1 MAGLAEFPVTAGPVA
16 HPATAVAA
24 PRAAAD
30 TIQRPAGTP
39 LEDIPAAAAAGT
51 LVVVA
56 AIPVAEDMAAVI
68 AKKLGDSTSLREAA
82 T

>member
-1 MAGLAEFPVTAGPVA
+1 MAGLAEFPVTVVPVA
-16 HPATAVAA
+16 QLGTAVAA

-30 TIQRPAGTP
+30 TIQRPKGTP
-39 LEDIPAAAAAGT
+39 LEDIPVAAVGT
-51 LVVVA
+51 RVVGA

>member
-1 MAGLAEFPVTAGPVA
+1 
-16 HPATAVAA
+16 
-24 PRAAAD
+24 
-30 TIQRPAGTP
+30 
-39 LEDIPAAAAAGT
+39 
-51 LVVVA
+51 VVVA

>member
-1 MAGLAEFPVTAGPVA
+1 MAGLAEFPVTVGPVA

-39 LEDIPAAAAAGT
+39 LEDIPAAAAGT